1 MMVVVAMRVIMAV
14 AMPVIAAMVVTMGRG
29 VRRLVVRG
37 MPPPL
42 VMGMIVVA
50 VVVVV
55 VVVRAH
61 RYRAYP
67 EPAAAP
73 TLGR

>member
-42 VMGMIVVA
+42 VMGMIVV
-50 VVVVV
+50 VVVV

>member
-1 MMVVVAMRVIMAV
+1 
-14 AMPVIAAMVVTMGRG
+14 
-29 VRRLVVRG
+29 

>member
-1 MMVVVAMRVIMAV
+1 
-14 AMPVIAAMVVTMGRG
+14 

-42 VMGMIVVA
+42 VMGMIV